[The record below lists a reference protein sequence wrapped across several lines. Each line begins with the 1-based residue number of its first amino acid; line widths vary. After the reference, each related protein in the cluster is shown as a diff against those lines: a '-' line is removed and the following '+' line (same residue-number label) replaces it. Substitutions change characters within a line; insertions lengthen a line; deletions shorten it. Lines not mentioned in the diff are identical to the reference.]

1 MASINTPVNW
11 AGRTFGE
18 LTPDEKRR
26 AVKQAGDQL
35 SAELQANAA
44 QIGEIMEGTYKGL
57 DLEEVFAIADVIQ
70 QYVLESKP
78 VGTWWTI
85 SAIAAKAGLD
95 PGKVS
100 TVLDWMVEH
109 DHIITN
115 GRGGCW
121 VNYARKY

>member
-1 MASINTPVNW
+1 MNNTPVNW

-26 AVKQAGDQL
+26 VVKAAGDKL
-35 SAELQANAA
+35 SAELQANAGL
-44 QIGEIMEGTYKGL
+44 IGEIMDGEYKGL

-70 QYVLESKP
+70 QAVLESKP
-78 VGTWWTI
+78 IGTWWTI

-95 PGKVS
+95 AGKVS
-100 TVLDWMVEH
+100 VVLDWMTEKSY
-109 DHIITN
+109 IITN

-121 VNYARKY
+121 INYGRKS

>member
-1 MASINTPVNW
+1 MTSTPVNW

-26 AVKQAGDQL
+26 VVKAAGDQL
-35 SAELQANAA
+35 SAELTANAA
-44 QIGEIMEGTYKGL
+44 LIGEIMEGTYKGL
-57 DLEEVFAIADVIQ
+57 DLEEIYAIADVIQ

-78 VGTWWTI
+78 VGHWWTI

-95 PGKVS
+95 ASKV
-100 TVLDWMVEH
+100 TIVLNWMTEQQY
-109 DHIITN
+109 IITN

-121 VNYARKY
+121 VNYGRKN